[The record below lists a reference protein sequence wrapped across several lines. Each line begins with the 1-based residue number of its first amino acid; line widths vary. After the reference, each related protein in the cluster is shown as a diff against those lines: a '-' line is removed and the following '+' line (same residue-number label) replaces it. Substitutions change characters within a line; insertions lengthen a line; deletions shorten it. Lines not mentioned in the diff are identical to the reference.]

1 MALEW
6 HQSMAVEE
14 YFQLEESDP
23 NGIRYEYENA
33 MLMLEFEPASA
44 NESHV

>member
-1 MALEW
+1 MALER

-23 NGIRYEYENA
+23 NGIRYEYENGYA
-33 MLMLEFEPASA
+33 YARIRASLR
-44 NESHV
+44 